1 MSTGEYIELMNYG
14 SCWDAILDFT
24 PLEREEKMEPYFF

>member
-1 MSTGEYIELMNYG
+1 MSTGEYIELMNYD

-24 PLEREEKMEPYFF
+24 PLEREEKMEP